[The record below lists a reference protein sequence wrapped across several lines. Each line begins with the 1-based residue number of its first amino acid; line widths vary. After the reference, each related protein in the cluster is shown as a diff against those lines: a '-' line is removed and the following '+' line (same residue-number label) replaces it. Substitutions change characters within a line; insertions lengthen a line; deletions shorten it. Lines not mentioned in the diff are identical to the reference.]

1 MQSFASDLRYAA
13 RELRRRPGFTL
24 TAVLSLALGVGA
36 TSAVFSVVY
45 AVLINPFPYA
55 GSERIMQIALK
66 DKAGNNRY
74 PGLTGPQIE
83 QVRQLS
89 SIESVVGED
98 GWNLTTTD
106 GDLPE
111 DVVASYITPNAPN
124 HWGTPA
130 LKGRWLVPSDAPPGE
145 EPERVVVLG
154 YRFWQR
160 YYAGD
165 PDVIGRTIQLV
176 R

>member
-1 MQSFASDLRYAA
+1 MHSVVSDLRYAA

-55 GSERIMQIALK
+55 GAERIMQIALK

-74 PGLTGPQIE
+74 PGLSGPQIE
-83 QVRQLS
+83 QLRQAAA
-89 SIESVVGED
+89 IESVVAED

-111 DVVASYITPNAPN
+111 DVVAAYVTPNAPN

-130 LKGRWLVPSDAPPGE
+130 LKGRWLAPSDAPAGK
-145 EPERVVVLG
+145 EPERTPP
-154 YRFWQR
+154 RR
-160 YYAGD
+160 
-165 PDVIGRTIQLV
+165 
-176 R
+176 